1 MDKEVDLPVNVQERY
16 LYAMVM
22 RLDALCNM
30 MSSLMEHIAEKEG
43 LATEQ
48 ITEQV
53 QKPKRARKPKE

>member
-43 LATEQ
+43 LATETV
-48 ITEQV
+48 TEEV
-53 QKPKRARKPKE
+53 KKPKRARKPKE